1 MSQGGVHHLWVG
13 VVVGWR
19 WGGLSDPQTML
30 GIRSIANIIPN
41 KLVDTKV
48 NIIALLLLIITV
60 QFWTFSGKIKFYQF
74 GGRIFIFQAT
84 DLQDILNYSSHG
96 CQQK

>member
-19 WGGLSDPQTML
+19 WGGLSYPQTML
-30 GIRSIANIIPN
+30 GIRSIANIIPS
-41 KLVDTKV
+41 KLVVTKV

-74 GGRIFIFQAT
+74 GCRIFIFQAT
-84 DLQDILNYSSHG
+84 DLQNILNYSSHS

>member
-30 GIRSIANIIPN
+30 GIRSIANIIPS
-41 KLVDTKV
+41 KLVVTKV

-60 QFWTFSGKIKFYQF
+60 QFWTFSGKITFYQF

-96 CQQK
+96 CQPK